1 MRVISKKVNSLIFI
15 KQINYLVATMH
26 RNFHGVINSMKLLR
40 LPRIN
45 HYNQRILALNS
56 ISANFVR
63 TKKDDTSLFKPV
75 PIKLSQDDINVGAEL
90 TGMSLDKA
98 ELLKILGKFSQ
109 KNEVRVLCFENG
121 MDRELK
127 IKNAGFMQPIS
138 SII

>member
-1 MRVISKKVNSLIFI
+1 
-15 KQINYLVATMH
+15 MH
-26 RNFHGVINSMKLLR
+26 KNFYGVINSMKALR

-63 TKKDDTSLFKPV
+63 TKKDDSSLFKPV

-127 IKNAGFMQPIS
+127 LENADLCNTS
-138 SII
+138 H